1 MPTLSLHLFGRFSAS
16 CDGRSLHSFDGCKVQ
31 ELFCYLLLYRKPH
44 SREILAGTF
53 WGDSSISQSKKNLR
67 QALWQLQAT
76 LKANFGPTPVLNVE
90 ADRVSLNPALD
101 LWLDVAEFEQ
111 AFALMNQ
118 TSTREW
124 DESTARVLQDAV
136 ELYEGDLLEGCY
148 QDWCLYERERLQNMY
163 LAVVDQIVRYCETN
177 QAFERGLAYAAR
189 VLRYDPA
196 RERAH
201 RQMMRLYFKGG
212 DRTAALRQYERCVSA
227 LRVELGVGPS
237 SRTLALYNK
246 IRADELEP
254 DAPKLDNTK
263 MTSETATALL
273 PEVLAHLKEVRTT
286 LSAIHRQVQKDIHTV
301 ELALIGRRDSHS

>member
-16 CDGRSLHSFDGCKVQ
+16 CDGRSLHGIDGSKVQ

-44 SREILAGTF
+44 SREILASTF
-53 WGDSSISQSKKNLR
+53 WGDSSTSQSKKNLR

-76 LKANFGPTPVLNVE
+76 LKANFGPTPVLIVE
-90 ADRVSLNPALD
+90 ADRVSLNPVLD
-101 LWLDVAEFEQ
+101 LWLDVAEFER

-118 TSTREW
+118 TSNRQLE
-124 DESTARVLQDAV
+124 ESVARLVQDAV
-136 ELYEGDLLEGCY
+136 ELYQGDLLEGCY

-163 LAVVDQIVRYCETN
+163 LAMVDQIVRYCETN

-201 RQMMRLYFKGG
+201 RQMMRLYFRGG
-212 DRTAALRQYERCVSA
+212 DRTAALRQYERCVTA
-227 LRVELGVGPS
+227 LKVELGVRPS

-246 IRADELEP
+246 IKADELDPETLKS
-254 DAPKLDNTK
+254 DNPK
-263 MTSETATALL
+263 MPAESATALL
-273 PEVLAHLKEVRTT
+273 PEVLDHLKQVRAT
-286 LSAIHRQVQKDIHTV
+286 LSAIQRQVKKDIHTV
-301 ELALIGRRDSHS
+301 ELVLIGRR

>member
-16 CDGRSLHSFDGCKVQ
+16 CNGRSLHSFDVCKVQ

-44 SREILAGTF
+44 SREILASTF
-53 WGDSSISQSKKNLR
+53 WGDSSTSQSKKYLR

-76 LKANFGPTPVLNVE
+76 LKANFGPIQRPVLVVE
-90 ADRVSLNPALD
+90 GDRVSLNPALD

-118 TSTREW
+118 TSTGQLE
-124 DESTARVLQDAV
+124 ESTARVLHEAV
-136 ELYEGDLLEGCY
+136 ELYQGDLLEGCY

-163 LAVVDQIVRYCETN
+163 LAMVDQIVRYCETN
-177 QAFERGLAYAAR
+177 QAFEQGLAYAAR

-212 DRTAALRQYERCVSA
+212 DRTAALRQYERCVIA
-227 LRVELGVGPS
+227 LKVELGVRPS
-237 SRTLALYNK
+237 SRTVALYNK

-254 DAPKLDNTK
+254 ETPKSDKAK

-273 PEVLAHLKEVRTT
+273 PEVLDHLKEVRTT
-286 LSAIHRQVQKDIHTV
+286 LSVIQRQVRKDIHTV
-301 ELALIGRRDSHS
+301 ELALIGRR